1 MNQPHSVCEILDCID
16 EVARQHDR
24 VSVDAIV
31 ESFGHRSYGAVL
43 LMPVLVDWSPLGGI
57 PGVQSFLAL
66 LAAVVAAQMMLGRRH
81 LWLPGFIA
89 RRSIDSAQLRG
100 AAARMRGAARFM
112 DRHFHGRL
120 EWLTRAPFSRVAAGL
135 VIVMC
140 LAVPPLD
147 LVPFGGSGPMLAIAL
162 VGLALL
168 VRDGVL
174 MIVAL
179 ALSAGAVG
187 LGLSLWRGI
196 PGG

>member
-1 MNQPHSVCEILDCID
+1 MNQPHSVGEILDCL
-16 EVARQHDR
+16 EAVAGQSDR
-24 VSVDAIV
+24 VSVGVIV
-31 ESFGHRSYGAVL
+31 ESLGNRGYGAI
-43 LMPVLVDWSPLGGI
+43 LMVPVLVDWSPLGGI

-66 LAAVVAAQMMLGRRH
+66 TAAVVAAQMMIGRKH
-81 LWLPGFIA
+81 LWLPAFIA
-89 RRSIDSAQLRG
+89 RRCIESASLRK
-100 AAARMRGAARFM
+100 AAARMRGLARFM

-120 EWLTRAPFSRVAAGL
+120 ERLTRAPFSRIAAGV
-135 VIVMC
+135 VILIC

-162 VGLALL
+162 FGLALL

-187 LGLSLWRGI
+187 LGLSLWRGF

>member
-1 MNQPHSVCEILDCID
+1 V
-16 EVARQHDR
+16 
-24 VSVDAIV
+24 IV
-31 ESFGHRSYGAVL
+31 ESLGNRGYGAVL
-43 LMPVLVDWSPLGGI
+43 MVPVLVDWSPLGGV

-66 LAAVVAAQMMLGRRH
+66 LSGIVAAQMMVGRKH

-89 RRSIDSAQLRG
+89 RRCVEGATLRKAASRLRG
-100 AAARMRGAARFM
+100 LARFM

-120 EWLTRAPFSRVAAGL
+120 ERLTRAPFSRIAAGI
-135 VIVMC
+135 VIVIC

-162 VGLALL
+162 FGLALL

-174 MIVAL
+174 MVVAL
-179 ALSAGAVG
+179 ALSAAALG
-187 LGLSLWRGI
+187 LGLSLWRGF